1 MKDNKSSIGGIDA
14 NIVVLIGYLGGLFL
28 TWIININY
36 FAWLLPLFIYII
48 EKKSEYV
55 KNQMAQATILY
66 IFVSIITLIFNLIW
80 IVMFPTSYNVGL
92 NLNNFSGST
101 LVVSTMNILSV
112 TITVLITLVVIVTS
126 MKTWYYENYK
136 MPVIGF
142 FVPSFRNL
150 LDKINLNKKN
160 NNDNEKINLK
170 EIQDSEK
177 EKNIDIEEDKELT
190 KEIPIKKKVTNK
202 KGKKKI

>member
-1 MKDNKSSIGGIDA
+1 MKDNKSSISGIDA
-14 NIVVLIGYLGGLFL
+14 NIIVLIGYLGGLFL

-36 FAWLLPLFIYII
+36 FAWILPLIIYII
-48 EKKSEYV
+48 EKKSEFV
-55 KNQMAQATILY
+55 KDQMAQATILY
-66 IFVSIITLIFNLIW
+66 ILVSIITLIFNLIW
-80 IVMFPTSYNVGL
+80 IIMFPTSYNIGL

-112 TITVLITLVVIVTS
+112 TITILITLVVVIAS

-136 MPVIGF
+136 MPIIGF

-150 LDKINLNKKN
+150 LDKIISNKKN
-160 NNDNEKINLK
+160 DNK
-170 EIQDSEK
+170 EIHLEEKVQNSEK
-177 EKNIDIEEDKELT
+177 EKNDNIEESEEVT

-202 KGKKKI
+202 KGKKKK

>member
-1 MKDNKSSIGGIDA
+1 MKDNKSSISGIDT
-14 NIVVLIGYLGGLFL
+14 NLIVLIGYLGGLFL

-36 FAWLLPLFIYII
+36 FAWILPLIIYII
-48 EKKSEYV
+48 EKKSEFV
-55 KNQMAQATILY
+55 KDQMAQATILY
-66 IFVSIITLIFNLIW
+66 ILVSIITLIFNLIW
-80 IVMFPTSYNVGL
+80 IIMFPTSYNVGL

-112 TITVLITLVVIVTS
+112 TITILITLVVVITS
-126 MKTWYYENYK
+126 MKIWYYENYK

-150 LDKINLNKKN
+150 LDKIISNKKN
-160 NNDNEKINLK
+160 NNEGIHL
-170 EIQDSEK
+170 EEEVQDSEK
-177 EKNIDIEEDKELT
+177 EKNDDIEEYEEVT

-202 KGKKKI
+202 KGKKKK

>member
-1 MKDNKSSIGGIDA
+1 MKDNKSSISGIDA
-14 NIVVLIGYLGGLFL
+14 NIIVLIGYLGGLFL

-36 FAWLLPLFIYII
+36 FAWILPLIIYII
-48 EKKSEYV
+48 EKKSEFV
-55 KNQMAQATILY
+55 KDQMAQATILY
-66 IFVSIITLIFNLIW
+66 ILVSIITLIFNLIW
-80 IVMFPTSYNVGL
+80 IIMFPTSYNIGL

-112 TITVLITLVVIVTS
+112 TITILITLVVVITS

-136 MPVIGF
+136 MPIIGF

-150 LDKINLNKKN
+150 LDKIISNKKN
-160 NNDNEKINLK
+160 NNEGIHLEE

-177 EKNIDIEEDKELT
+177 EKNDDIEESEEVT

-202 KGKKKI
+202 KRKKKN

>member
-1 MKDNKSSIGGIDA
+1 MKDNKSSISGIDA
-14 NIVVLIGYLGGLFL
+14 NIIVLIGYLGGLFL

-36 FAWLLPLFIYII
+36 FAWILPLIIYII
-48 EKKSEYV
+48 EKKSEFV
-55 KNQMAQATILY
+55 KDQMAQATILY
-66 IFVSIITLIFNLIW
+66 ILVSIITLIFNLIW
-80 IVMFPTSYNVGL
+80 IIMFPTSYNVGL

-112 TITVLITLVVIVTS
+112 TITILITLVVVITS
-126 MKTWYYENYK
+126 MKIWYYENYK

-150 LDKINLNKKN
+150 LDKIISNKKN
-160 NNDNEKINLK
+160 NNEGIHL
-170 EIQDSEK
+170 EEEVQDSEK
-177 EKNIDIEEDKELT
+177 EKNDDIEEDEEVT

-202 KGKKKI
+202 KGKKKK

>member
-1 MKDNKSSIGGIDA
+1 MKDNKSSISGIDA
-14 NIVVLIGYLGGLFL
+14 NIIVLIGYLGGLFL

-36 FAWLLPLFIYII
+36 FAWILPLIIYII
-48 EKKSEYV
+48 EKKSEFV
-55 KNQMAQATILY
+55 KDQMAQATILY
-66 IFVSIITLIFNLIW
+66 ILVSIITLIFNLIW
-80 IVMFPTSYNVGL
+80 IIMFPTSYNIGL

-112 TITVLITLVVIVTS
+112 TITILITLVVVITS
-126 MKTWYYENYK
+126 MKIWYYENYK

-150 LDKINLNKKN
+150 LDKIISNKKN
-160 NNDNEKINLK
+160 NNEGIHLEK

-177 EKNIDIEEDKELT
+177 EKNDDIEEYEEVT

-202 KGKKKI
+202 KGKKKK

>member
-1 MKDNKSSIGGIDA
+1 MKDNKSSISGIDA
-14 NIVVLIGYLGGLFL
+14 NIIVLIGYLGGLFL

-36 FAWLLPLFIYII
+36 FAWILPLIIYII
-48 EKKSEYV
+48 EKKSEFV
-55 KNQMAQATILY
+55 KDQMAQATILY
-66 IFVSIITLIFNLIW
+66 ILVSIITLIFNLIW
-80 IVMFPTSYNVGL
+80 IIMFPTSYNIGL

-112 TITVLITLVVIVTS
+112 TITILITLVVVIAS
-126 MKTWYYENYK
+126 MKIWYYENYK
-136 MPVIGF
+136 MPIIGF

-150 LDKINLNKKN
+150 LDKIISNKKN
-160 NNDNEKINLK
+160 NNEGIHLEE

-177 EKNIDIEEDKELT
+177 EKNDDIEESEEVT

-202 KGKKKI
+202 KRKKKN

>member
-1 MKDNKSSIGGIDA
+1 MKDNKSSISGIDA
-14 NIVVLIGYLGGLFL
+14 NIIVLIGYLGGLFL

-36 FAWLLPLFIYII
+36 FAWILPLIIYII
-48 EKKSEYV
+48 EKKSEFV
-55 KNQMAQATILY
+55 KDQMAQATILY
-66 IFVSIITLIFNLIW
+66 ILVSIITLIFNLIW
-80 IVMFPTSYNVGL
+80 IIMFPTSYNIGL

-112 TITVLITLVVIVTS
+112 TITILITLVVVITS

-150 LDKINLNKKN
+150 LDKIISNKKN
-160 NNDNEKINLK
+160 DNK
-170 EIQDSEK
+170 EIHLEEKVQNSEK
-177 EKNIDIEEDKELT
+177 EKNDNIEESEEVT

-202 KGKKKI
+202 KGKKKK

>member
-1 MKDNKSSIGGIDA
+1 MKDNKSSISGIDA
-14 NIVVLIGYLGGLFL
+14 NIIVLIGYLGGLFL

-36 FAWLLPLFIYII
+36 FAWILPLIIYII
-48 EKKSEYV
+48 EKKSEFV
-55 KNQMAQATILY
+55 KDQMAQATILY
-66 IFVSIITLIFNLIW
+66 ILVSIITLIFNLIW
-80 IVMFPTSYNVGL
+80 IIMFPTSYNIGL

-112 TITVLITLVVIVTS
+112 TITILITLVVVITS

-150 LDKINLNKKN
+150 LDKIISNKKN
-160 NNDNEKINLK
+160 DNK
-170 EIQDSEK
+170 EIHLEEEVQDSEK
-177 EKNIDIEEDKELT
+177 EKNDDIEESEEVT

-202 KGKKKI
+202 KRKKKK

>member
-1 MKDNKSSIGGIDA
+1 MKDNKSSISGIDA
-14 NIVVLIGYLGGLFL
+14 NIIVLIGYLGGLFL

-36 FAWLLPLFIYII
+36 FAWILPLIIYII
-48 EKKSEYV
+48 EKKSEFV
-55 KNQMAQATILY
+55 KDQMAQATILY
-66 IFVSIITLIFNLIW
+66 ILVSIITLIFNLIW
-80 IVMFPTSYNVGL
+80 IIMFPTSYNVGL

-112 TITVLITLVVIVTS
+112 TITILITLVVVIAS

-136 MPVIGF
+136 MPIIGF

-150 LDKINLNKKN
+150 LDKIISNKKN
-160 NNDNEKINLK
+160 DNK
-170 EIQDSEK
+170 EIHLEEKVQNSEK
-177 EKNIDIEEDKELT
+177 EKNDNIEESEEVT

-202 KGKKKI
+202 KGKKKK

>member
-1 MKDNKSSIGGIDA
+1 MKDNKSSISGIDA
-14 NIVVLIGYLGGLFL
+14 NIIVLIGYLGGLFL

-36 FAWLLPLFIYII
+36 FAWILPLIIYII
-48 EKKSEYV
+48 EKKSEFV
-55 KNQMAQATILY
+55 KDQMAQATILY
-66 IFVSIITLIFNLIW
+66 ILVSIITLIFNLIW
-80 IVMFPTSYNVGL
+80 IIMFPTSYNVGL

-112 TITVLITLVVIVTS
+112 TITILITLVVVITS
-126 MKTWYYENYK
+126 MKIWYYENYK

-150 LDKINLNKKN
+150 LDKIISNKKN
-160 NNDNEKINLK
+160 NNEGIHLEK

-177 EKNIDIEEDKELT
+177 EKNDDIEEYEEVT

-202 KGKKKI
+202 KRKKKK

>member
-1 MKDNKSSIGGIDA
+1 MKDNKSSISGIDA
-14 NIVVLIGYLGGLFL
+14 NIIVLIGYLGGLFL

-36 FAWLLPLFIYII
+36 FAWILPLIIYII
-48 EKKSEYV
+48 EKKSEFV
-55 KNQMAQATILY
+55 KDQMAQATILY
-66 IFVSIITLIFNLIW
+66 ILVSIITLIFNLIW
-80 IVMFPTSYNVGL
+80 IIMFPTSYNIGL

-112 TITVLITLVVIVTS
+112 TITILITLVVIITS
-126 MKTWYYENYK
+126 MKIWYYENYK

-150 LDKINLNKKN
+150 LDKIISNKKN
-160 NNDNEKINLK
+160 NNE
-170 EIQDSEK
+170 EIHLEEEVQNSEK
-177 EKNIDIEEDKELT
+177 ETNDDIEEYEEVT

-202 KGKKKI
+202 KGKKKK

>member
-1 MKDNKSSIGGIDA
+1 MKDNKSSISGIDA
-14 NIVVLIGYLGGLFL
+14 NIIVLIGYLGGLFL

-36 FAWLLPLFIYII
+36 FAWILPLIIYII
-48 EKKSEYV
+48 EKKSEFV
-55 KNQMAQATILY
+55 KDQMAQATILY
-66 IFVSIITLIFNLIW
+66 ILVSIITLIFNLIW
-80 IVMFPTSYNVGL
+80 IIMFPTSYNIGL

-112 TITVLITLVVIVTS
+112 TITILITLVVVITS
-126 MKTWYYENYK
+126 MKIWYYENYK

-150 LDKINLNKKN
+150 LDKIISNKKN
-160 NNDNEKINLK
+160 DNK
-170 EIQDSEK
+170 EIHLEEEVQDSEK
-177 EKNIDIEEDKELT
+177 EKNDDIEEYEEVT

-202 KGKKKI
+202 KGKKKK

>member
-1 MKDNKSSIGGIDA
+1 MKDNKSSISGIDA
-14 NIVVLIGYLGGLFL
+14 NIIVLIGYLGGLFL

-36 FAWLLPLFIYII
+36 FAWILPLIIYII
-48 EKKSEYV
+48 EKKSEFV
-55 KNQMAQATILY
+55 KDQMAQATILY
-66 IFVSIITLIFNLIW
+66 ILVSIITLIFNLIW
-80 IVMFPTSYNVGL
+80 IIMFPTSYNIGL

-112 TITVLITLVVIVTS
+112 TITILITLVVVITS
-126 MKTWYYENYK
+126 MKIWYYENYK

-150 LDKINLNKKN
+150 LDKIISNKKN
-160 NNDNEKINLK
+160 NNEGIHLEEKV
-170 EIQDSEK
+170 QDSEK
-177 EKNIDIEEDKELT
+177 EKNDDIEEYEEVT

-202 KGKKKI
+202 KGKKKK

>member
-1 MKDNKSSIGGIDA
+1 MKDNKSSISGIDA
-14 NIVVLIGYLGGLFL
+14 NIIVLIGYLGGLFL

-36 FAWLLPLFIYII
+36 FAWILPLIIYII
-48 EKKSEYV
+48 EKKSEFV
-55 KNQMAQATILY
+55 KDQMAQATILY
-66 IFVSIITLIFNLIW
+66 ILVSIITLIFNLIW
-80 IVMFPTSYNVGL
+80 IIMFPTSYNIGL

-112 TITVLITLVVIVTS
+112 TITILITLVVVITS

-150 LDKINLNKKN
+150 LDKIISNKKN
-160 NNDNEKINLK
+160 DNK
-170 EIQDSEK
+170 EIYLEEEVQDSEK
-177 EKNIDIEEDKELT
+177 EKNDDIEEYEEVT

-202 KGKKKI
+202 KGKKKK

>member
-1 MKDNKSSIGGIDA
+1 MKDNKSSISGIDA
-14 NIVVLIGYLGGLFL
+14 NIIVLIGYLGGLFL

-36 FAWLLPLFIYII
+36 FAWILPLIIYII
-48 EKKSEYV
+48 EKKSEFV
-55 KNQMAQATILY
+55 KDQMAQATILY
-66 IFVSIITLIFNLIW
+66 ILVSIITLIFNLIW
-80 IVMFPTSYNVGL
+80 IIMFPTSYNIGL

-112 TITVLITLVVIVTS
+112 TITILITLVVVIAS

-150 LDKINLNKKN
+150 LDKIISNKKN
-160 NNDNEKINLK
+160 DNK
-170 EIQDSEK
+170 EIHLEEKVQDSEK
-177 EKNIDIEEDKELT
+177 EKNDDIEESEEVT

-202 KGKKKI
+202 KGKKKK

>member
-1 MKDNKSSIGGIDA
+1 MKDNKSSISGIDA
-14 NIVVLIGYLGGLFL
+14 NIIVLIGYLGGLFL

-36 FAWLLPLFIYII
+36 FAWILPLIIYII
-48 EKKSEYV
+48 EKKSEFV
-55 KNQMAQATILY
+55 KDQMAQATILY
-66 IFVSIITLIFNLIW
+66 ILVSIITLIFNLIW
-80 IVMFPTSYNVGL
+80 IIMFPTSYNIGL

-112 TITVLITLVVIVTS
+112 TITILITLVVVITS

-150 LDKINLNKKN
+150 LDKIISNKKN
-160 NNDNEKINLK
+160 NNEGIHLEE

-177 EKNIDIEEDKELT
+177 EKNDDIEEYEEVT
-190 KEIPIKKKVTNK
+190 KEMPIKKKVTNK
-202 KGKKKI
+202 KGKKKK

>member
-1 MKDNKSSIGGIDA
+1 MKDNKSSISGIDA
-14 NIVVLIGYLGGLFL
+14 NIIVLIGYLGGLFL

-36 FAWLLPLFIYII
+36 FAWILPLIIYII
-48 EKKSEYV
+48 EKKCEYV
-55 KNQMAQATILY
+55 KDQMTQTTILY
-66 IFVSIITLIFNLIW
+66 ILVSIITLIFNLIW
-80 IVMFPTSYNVGL
+80 IIMFPTSYNIGL

-112 TITVLITLVVIVTS
+112 TITILITLVVVIAS

-150 LDKINLNKKN
+150 LDKIISNKKN
-160 NNDNEKINLK
+160 DNKEIHLEE

-177 EKNIDIEEDKELT
+177 EKNDDIEESEEVT

-202 KGKKKI
+202 KRKKKN

>member
-1 MKDNKSSIGGIDA
+1 MKDNKSSISGIDA
-14 NIVVLIGYLGGLFL
+14 NIIVLIGYLGGLFL

-36 FAWLLPLFIYII
+36 FAWILPLIIYII
-48 EKKSEYV
+48 EKKSEFV
-55 KNQMAQATILY
+55 KDQMAQATILY
-66 IFVSIITLIFNLIW
+66 ILVSIITLIFNLIW
-80 IVMFPTSYNVGL
+80 IIMFPTSYNIGL

-112 TITVLITLVVIVTS
+112 TITILITLVVVIAS

-150 LDKINLNKKN
+150 LDKIISNKKN
-160 NNDNEKINLK
+160 NNEGIHLEE

-177 EKNIDIEEDKELT
+177 EKNDDIEESEEVT

-202 KGKKKI
+202 KGKKKK

>member
-1 MKDNKSSIGGIDA
+1 
-14 NIVVLIGYLGGLFL
+14 
-28 TWIININY
+28 
-36 FAWLLPLFIYII
+36 
-48 EKKSEYV
+48 
-55 KNQMAQATILY
+55 
-66 IFVSIITLIFNLIW
+66 
-80 IVMFPTSYNVGL
+80 MFPTSYNIGL

-112 TITVLITLVVIVTS
+112 TITILITLVVVIAS

-150 LDKINLNKKN
+150 LDKIISNKKN
-160 NNDNEKINLK
+160 DNKEIHLEE

-177 EKNIDIEEDKELT
+177 EKNDDIEESEEVT

-202 KGKKKI
+202 KRKKKN